1 VLHGAAER
9 AFHTEIVNT
18 PRLYADVQRIAWCQ
32 MSLLPIDDDDA
43 LRERLLTAERAPF
56 EGWDFSYLQ
65 GRMLEDDLPWDFEAL
80 VRDALPDAHALLD
93 MDTGGGEKLARQQ
106 PLPAV
111 VAATESYPPNV
122 AIARA
127 RLEPLGIA
135 VHDVDSGGALPF
147 GDAHFDLITNRHGAY
162 LPSEIARVLEPG
174 GRFLTQQVGSANL
187 RELNESLG
195 ADVSGDEWTLST
207 ALQELEAAGLVIA
220 RAQEAFP
227 VARFLSVEAIVY
239 LLKAVPWQLPGFTVD
254 GYFDRLRDVDA
265 GIRATGSFDASTHRF
280 LIIAIKPA

>member
-1 VLHGAAER
+1 
-9 AFHTEIVNT
+9 
-18 PRLYADVQRIAWCQ
+18 

-80 VRDALPDAHALLD
+80 VRDALPDAHALFD

-111 VAATESYPPNV
+111 VAATESYPLNV
-122 AIARA
+122 PIARA

-135 VHDVDSGGALPF
+135 VHDVDSRSTLPF
-147 GDAHFDLITNRHGAY
+147 GDANFDLITNRHGAY
-162 LPSEIARVLEPG
+162 LPSEIARVLEAG
-174 GRFLTQQVGSANL
+174 GRFLTQQVGSSNL
-187 RELNESLG
+187 RELNGGLG
-195 ADVSGDEWTLST
+195 ADVSGDEWTLSK
-207 ALQELEAAGLVIA
+207 ARQGLEAAGLVIA
-220 RAQEAFP
+220 RAEEAFP

-254 GYFDRLRDVDA
+254 GYFDRLHDVDA
-265 GIRATGSFDASTHRF
+265 GIRATGSFEASTHRF
-280 LIIAIKPA
+280 LIIATKPA